1 MNTFVKLLHNNEDV
15 LKQHNSTALIK
26 VLIKS
31 CFYMVIR

>member
-1 MNTFVKLLHNNEDV
+1 MF

-31 CFYMVIR
+31 CFYMVIRLLLMHIP